1 MSEYH
6 LVGHHVRVVWKDV
19 RPGGGK
25 AETTIFR
32 GQALHKDDT
41 GLWLWGR
48 FFLEKADTLS
58 IREFPKEKD
67 TDLRMYFA
75 PWTSIDS
82 VEIIGE
88 KVNYNALN
96 PESSLKI
103 EPCYPKITRKSLQNR
118 FQQPLSPQT
127 QAKTH
132 DQAPQL

>member
-6 LVGHHVRVVWKDV
+6 LVGHHVRVVWKDA

-82 VEIIGE
+82 IEIIGE
-88 KVNYNALN
+88 KTKQFEVHQLVLN
-96 PESSLKI
+96 RTS
-103 EPCYPKITRKSLQNR
+103 
-118 FQQPLSPQT
+118 
-127 QAKTH
+127 QAST
-132 DQAPQL
+132 APSAPAGS